1 MRYNSERIFQPKL
14 IDPLAE
20 VTPMRRMLIVIVTLF
35 ALGACQPAGPTDPN
49 VVVRKWLDDA
59 GKKDVKVTKV
69 VTGNPKNYKA
79 EALWCVETDGKTA
92 DGLTYLLMT
101 YRTGST
107 WATREMS
114 DGEYEWDLNGCPR

>member
-1 MRYNSERIFQPKL
+1 
-14 IDPLAE
+14 
-20 VTPMRRMLIVIVTLF
+20 MRRMLIVIVALF
-35 ALGACQPAGPTDPN
+35 ALGACQPASPTDPN

-79 EALWCVETDGKTA
+79 EALWCVETDGKTGE
-92 DGLTYLLMT
+92 GLTYLLMT

>member
-1 MRYNSERIFQPKL
+1 MIPTVK
-14 IDPLAE
+14 A
-20 VTPMRRMLIVIVTLF
+20 TPMRKTLIPSAILFTLV
-35 ALGACQPAGPTDPN
+35 ACQPASPTDPN

-79 EALWCVETDGKTA
+79 DTLWCVETDGKTA

-101 YRTGST
+101 YRMGTT
-107 WATREMS
+107 WSTREMS